1 VPNARVPVHSFP
13 RGNEGDLHVLI
24 DGEKTEV
31 KREDI
36 VEEILSIELEMF
48 LSVPTERRSACQDH
62 PDSFKLH
69 RRAQFCAWSDRT
81 LASYF
86 SDLREAKAQG
96 RNLMTHK
103 YARMQG
109 LIPEA
114 HGGGSEGARII
125 DDIVRIH
132 YGWQEEL
139 FRKYPVFM
147 SGARPLGS
155 GEDSDRATSFETY
168 LRGEL
173 DSYSKPTLSH
183 LQADI
188 LSLRD
193 KGLNMSEVVYDFLVK
208 RLGYPSLAEAERTLA
223 ERRRG

>member
-1 VPNARVPVHSFP
+1 M
-13 RGNEGDLHVLI
+13 
-24 DGEKTEV
+24 
-31 KREDI
+31 KREDL

-48 LSVPTERRSACQDH
+48 LSVPTERKSACQDY
-62 PDSFKLH
+62 PESFKLH
-69 RRAQFCAWSDRT
+69 RRAQFSAWSDRT
-81 LASYF
+81 LESYR
-86 SDLREAKAQG
+86 SDLREAQAQG

-109 LIPEA
+109 LIAEA
-114 HGGGSEGARII
+114 HGGGSEGARAI

-139 FRKYPVFM
+139 FRKYPAFM

-155 GEDSDRATSFETY
+155 GDDSDRATSFETY

-173 DSYSKPTLSH
+173 DSYSEPTLSCLH
-183 LQADI
+183 ADI
-188 LSLRD
+188 LSLRES
-193 KGLNMSEVVYDFLVK
+193 GLNMSEVVYDFLV
-208 RLGYPSLAEAERTLA
+208 RQLGYPSLSEAERTLA